1 MKVNK
6 EELIKE
12 ALDFEL
18 NYRSFKTRNEKVIAS
33 RKAKEL
39 ILSINEF
46 YKETKEDSLM
56 DLMKKLT
63 VVKKKIEV
71 RLNGRLTSS

>member
-1 MKVNK
+1 MKINK

-39 ILSINEF
+39 ILSINEI

-56 DLMKKLT
+56 DIMKRIT
-63 VVKKKIEV
+63 VIKKKIEL
-71 RLNGRLTSS
+71 RLKGRLSA

>member
-1 MKVNK
+1 MKINK

-56 DLMKKLT
+56 DIMKRIT

>member
-1 MKVNK
+1 MKISK
-6 EELIKE
+6 EELVKE
-12 ALDFEL
+12 AIEFES

-33 RKAKEL
+33 RKVKEL

-56 DLMKKLT
+56 DVMKRLT

-71 RLNGRLTSS
+71 RLNGRLTSN